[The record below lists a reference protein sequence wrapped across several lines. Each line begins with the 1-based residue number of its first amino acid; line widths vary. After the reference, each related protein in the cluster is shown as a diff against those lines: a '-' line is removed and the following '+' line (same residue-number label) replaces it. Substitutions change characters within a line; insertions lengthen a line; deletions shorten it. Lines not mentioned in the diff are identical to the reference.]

1 MKTIPTVGIILTTY
15 NKGVYILEAIE
26 SLKKQTF
33 QDFEI
38 HIVDDGSN
46 DGVTP
51 GIIRKLKYGKITE
64 VFAHVD
70 NRGVAIRQKE
80 QYKIMNNKY
89 LLILCGDDVLAS
101 TFLEKTVGFLEK
113 HKDYGAISVNVKLFD
128 KTPED
133 AFLVSEYSEEKITLP
148 HLLARNH
155 VLGSSLMRGK
165 AIKEADLSGGF
176 MRYQDWDRWI
186 SMMEKGWKIG
196 LIKEP
201 LFYYRQEPKSLSH
214 TATIADEM
222 EIRRKLLTKHKEN
235 YRRFYDEIIM
245 DMEYAFLEMKEGK
258 DWLDAQYYGH
268 IGEIKKLKRQIEE
281 LSRRIGKLDR
291 TIETKDDVI
300 DKLNTDLERQD
311 SLKFLLKKR
320 IKKIEKKMLR
330 RRENVE
336 D

>member
-1 MKTIPTVGIILTTY
+1 MRICYNSNMKTIPTVGIILTTY

-46 DGVTP
+46 DGVTH
-51 GIIRKLKYGKITE
+51 GIIRKLKYDKITE

-214 TATIADEM
+214 KAKKEDEM
-222 EIRRKLLTKHKEN
+222 EMRRKLLIKHKES

-245 DMEYAFLEMKEGK
+245 DMEHAFLEIKEGK
-258 DWLDAQYYGH
+258 DWLDTQYYRH
-268 IGEIKKLKRQIEE
+268 IKEIKNLNQKIEGLNQQIEK
-281 LSRRIGKLDR
+281 LSRV
-291 TIETKDDVI
+291 IEAKNGVI
-300 DKLNTDLERQD
+300 DELRKDLERQD
-311 SLKFLLKKR
+311 SLRFLLKKR
-320 IKKIEKKMLR
+320 IQKVIKKT
-330 RRENVE
+330 
-336 D
+336 